1 MSKIAKIFT
10 GNIDQALEK
19 WPKHLFIKNACADNM
34 TLLINLKDASNTT
47 VTIKFPKTWVPVDVL
62 DYVDANSALKSSQ
75 LRGMLRSGNL
85 KIVDADSALEILAL
99 PEAHEEAKRCHLT
112 DFGSPEANGEEKV
125 EVISKDAEVQAVEID
140 KDFYSIRKFALE
152 GAENADDAYTVALE
166 VYSNYMSEVDDEK
179 IKDEELTKK
188 ITSIKEVAANL
199 KFKDGTNASKAT
211 EKIEEILKFIEENK

>member
-1 MSKIAKIFT
+1 MSKIAKIYT

-85 KIVDADSALEILAL
+85 ESAIDV
-99 PEAHEEAKRCHLT
+99 LT
-112 DFGSPEANGEEKV
+112 
-125 EVISKDAEVQAVEID
+125 
-140 KDFYSIRKFALE
+140 L
-152 GAENADDAYTVALE
+152 
-166 VYSNYMSEVDDEK
+166 
-179 IKDEELTKK
+179 
-188 ITSIKEVAANL
+188 
-199 KFKDGTNASKAT
+199 
-211 EKIEEILKFIEENK
+211 